1 MVEYEVYGRYAIRRP
16 SHLTAV
22 PSVAM
27 VTVTVV
33 ACTCMCDKHKVSV
46 AVRVYSMDTMWAI
59 HIYTLQQNDKEVY
72 VRELA
77 HRVCDDMWNHVDARW
92 AIHIYTL

>member
-1 MVEYEVYGRYAIRRP
+1 MVEYDVYGRYAIRRH

-46 AVRVYSMDTMWAI
+46 VVRVYSMDTMRAI
-59 HIYTLQQNDKEVY
+59 HTVTK
-72 VRELA
+72 
-77 HRVCDDMWNHVDARW
+77 
-92 AIHIYTL
+92 